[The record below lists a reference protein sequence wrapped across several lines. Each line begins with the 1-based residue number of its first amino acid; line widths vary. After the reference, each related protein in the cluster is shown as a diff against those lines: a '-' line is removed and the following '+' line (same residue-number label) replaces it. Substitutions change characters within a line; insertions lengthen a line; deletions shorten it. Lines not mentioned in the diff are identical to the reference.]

1 MTNRILNAI
10 ENHARIST
18 EDLAAIICSTPAEVE
33 KELKRLEDSNV
44 ICGYHTLVN
53 WEKIGEETADAF
65 IEVKVAP
72 QKGVGFDQLAEN
84 LSSYPQVNSI
94 YLVSGNCDLML
105 VIKGKTMRE
114 IAMFVSE
121 ELSTID
127 GVLSTTTQFILKTY
141 KKDGFEV
148 ENVSRDERF
157 ALS

>member
-1 MTNRILNAI
+1 
-10 ENHARIST
+10 
-18 EDLAAIICSTPAEVE
+18 
-33 KELKRLEDSNV
+33 
-44 ICGYHTLVN
+44 
-53 WEKIGEETADAF
+53 
-65 IEVKVAP
+65 
-72 QKGVGFDQLAEN
+72 
-84 LSSYPQVNSI
+84 
-94 YLVSGNCDLML
+94 ML